1 MSTKATTEAL
11 SFQARCDAVYAAL
24 KLKLGSPYDQIPSWC
39 VQATYEDSVVV
50 GRGAKYESYPYQI
63 TLFGDV
69 TLGDPQPV
77 EPAWAAL
84 TECRGSRILAP
95 VVEAE
100 TESAQPKPGSKWA
113 TVLVQEGLSINR
125 RFYTAE
131 CLRAAARLYEG
142 KPCLRNHDTDE
153 SGMPDPSRVLGA
165 FRNARFT
172 TIEGAD
178 GKRVGAVTAT
188 LHLTDPAT
196 RTQLINA
203 FEEGLPDLL
212 GLSHTAMVREAD
224 RTLVHLTDGAAVRVD
239 KISGVRSVDLVVFPS
254 AGGRVLKMVAGL
266 AHPVDVATEQELAML
281 ETKLK
286 RLREARP
293 DLAAKL
299 PATPTEAEVDALLLE
314 AMAPQPKPADKPA
327 TEPSKVIE
335 GVTTPATPKPDAPA
349 SQGLS
354 DADRALLRE
363 SIEASKALAKHQR
376 QVMVEA
382 AIAGA
387 NLPAIA
393 AEELR
398 EDLMARPELTAEAVT
413 AALAKKTERVSK
425 LLEAAGVGFGSGVGG
440 GSIQAGTDSAQ
451 KLLDRADDL
460 FMSDATEAAKTVY
473 EAVFKRKLGEPENF
487 SPRALYMDITGDTSV
502 IGKPLA
508 SQAREAS
515 IQRMRRFGPL
525 LEARQIP
532 GMPVVFEAALT
543 TGGWT
548 YLFANTLGRRMLAE
562 YRAADLMAQWQML
575 VNIVPVND
583 FRPQARIRWGAFG
596 DLPVVAQQGNYTE
609 QSVPGDEQITYSVEK
624 RGYTASWTWEAFV
637 NDDLGQLRMIPVKFG
652 QAAAR
657 TITKYVLLDLI
668 AANPTYG
675 PDSTALFAAGHS
687 NLSGN
692 ALSYAEI
699 VAARKRMADQTDPAS
714 QDKLALRPKW
724 LMVGTSNEELGVRL
738 TQGTMSPVDP
748 TRAATEPNWL
758 RNAGFDT
765 LILNPYLGS
774 NSVGGTATTENSWF
788 IGCDRAQAPTIEMG
802 FLFGQQ
808 DPTIVLADAQ
818 AVDPYFV
825 SDTVRIKIRHVWKGA
840 NVDFR
845 TVQGY
850 IAP

>member
-1 MSTKATTEAL
+1 MSTQATTEAL
-11 SFQARCDAVYAAL
+11 SFQARCEAVDAAL
-24 KLKLGSPYDQIPSWC
+24 RLRLGSPYDGPGWRTL
-39 VQATYEDSVVV
+39 ATDESGVVV
-50 GRGAKYESYPYQI
+50 SRGGAKFERYPYEI
-63 TLFGDV
+63 SLFGDV
-69 TLGDPQPV
+69 TIGDPQPV
-77 EPAWAAL
+77 EPAWATLA
-84 TECRGSRILAP
+84 ECRGSRILAP
-95 VVEAE
+95 IVEAE
-100 TESAQPKPGSKWA
+100 TEGAPKKPGTRWA
-113 TVLVQEGLSINR
+113 TVLVQEGLSLNR
-125 RFYTAE
+125 RFYTTE

-165 FRNARFT
+165 FSGARFT
-172 TIEGAD
+172 TIEGAG
-178 GKRVGAVTAT
+178 GKKVGAVTAT
-188 LHLTDPAT
+188 LHITDDAT
-196 RTQLINA
+196 RAQLINA

-212 GLSHTAMVREAD
+212 GLSHTAMVRESD
-224 RTLVHLTDGAAVRVD
+224 RTLVHLADGAAVRVD

-266 AHPVDVATEQELAML
+266 AHPVDVATEQELVML
-281 ETKLK
+281 DQKVKKL
-286 RLREARP
+286 LEARP

-314 AMAPQPKPADKPA
+314 AL
-327 TEPSKVIE
+327 
-335 GVTTPATPKPDAPA
+335 TTPAKPAEKAPAPAPAVTESAPPAPRTPDAPA
-349 SQGLS
+349 AQGLS
-354 DADRALLRE
+354 EADRALIRE
-363 SIEASKALAKHQR
+363 SIEASKTLAKHQR

-393 AEELR
+393 VEELR
-398 EDLMARPELTAEAVT
+398 EELLARPDLTVEAVQ

-425 LLEAAGVGFGSGVGG
+425 LLEGAGLGFGSGIGG
-440 GSIQAGTDSAQ
+440 GIITTGTDSAE
-451 KLLDRADDL
+451 KLLNRADDL
-460 FMSDATEAAKTVY
+460 FMYDATEAARKVY
-473 EAVFKRKLGEPENF
+473 EAVFKRKLGEPESF
-487 SPRALYMDITGDTSV
+487 SPRSLYMDITGDTGV
-502 IGKPLA
+502 LGKPL
-508 SQAREAS
+508 SSHARESA

-525 LEARQIP
+525 LEARQVP

-562 YRAADLMAQWQML
+562 YRAADLMMQWQML

-657 TITKYVLLDLI
+657 TITKFVLLDCL
-668 AANPTYG
+668 AANPTYQ
-675 PDSTALFAAGHS
+675 PDSTALFAAGHN

-692 ALSYAEI
+692 TLSFAEMV
-699 VAARKRMADQTDPAS
+699 VAKKRMADQTDPAS
-714 QDKLALRPKW
+714 KDKLTLRPKW
-724 LMVGTSNEELGVRL
+724 LMVGTGNEEQGVRI
-738 TQGTMSPVDP
+738 TQGATIPVDP
-748 TRAATEPNWL
+748 TKASTETNWL
-758 RNAGFDT
+758 RNGGFDT

-774 NSVGGTATTENSWF
+774 DSVGGVATTEDSWF
-788 IGCDRAQAPTIEMG
+788 IGCDKAQSPTIEVG

-825 SDTVRIKIRHVWKGA
+825 SDTVRIKIRHVYKAA